1 MTQAKETDLGPL
13 TWVKGEIDAALQRTA
28 AALAEAA
35 DKVIRLK
42 NGKIR
47 DITVNAQPKAV
58 SEVAW

>member
-1 MTQAKETDLGPL
+1 MIQQEKTVIIVTHN
-13 TWVKGEIDAALQRTA
+13 

>member
-35 DKVIRLK
+35 HAADLAACV
-42 NGKIR
+42 
-47 DITVNAQPKAV
+47 
-58 SEVAW
+58 